1 MKKIILPIIFLCVL
15 VVSVFGAYE
24 VFYTLY
30 DKYNDTRLNP
40 LERKL
45 LDKDFSKTYKN
56 ILLGDSHVQFWK
68 LSPDN
73 SLNLG
78 MTGQTSE
85 QIKLRSTLLKDSL
98 KGENLIISVG
108 ANDVKAIATNPE
120 NAAEI
125 QIQCLKNLEKI
136 VNQHKENFNKIYV
149 MTIPPDFSA
158 SVFQEFFNYKET
170 LQTKDFINHD
180 IRNFCKKNNLKII
193 DTYLIFTENAKGLD
207 RRLPLNYKE
216 FSEDGVHMNQKGY
229 MLLENEID
237 LDSK

>member
-1 MKKIILPIIFLCVL
+1 MKKIILSIIFLCIL

-45 LDKDFSKTYKN
+45 LDKDFSKHYQY

-68 LSPDN
+68 FPQNN

-85 QIKLRSTLLKDSL
+85 QIKIRSTLLKDSL

-125 QIQCLKNLEKI
+125 RIQCLKNLEEI
-136 VNQHKENFNKIYV
+136 VNQYKQNFNTIYV
-149 MTIPPDFSA
+149 MTIPPDFSV
-158 SVFQEFFNYKET
+158 SVFQKFFNYKKT
-170 LQTKDFINHD
+170 VQAKDFINKD

-193 DTYLIFTENAKGLD
+193 DTYLILTEDAKGLD

-216 FSEDGVHMNQKGY
+216 FSDDGVHMNEKAY
-229 MLLENEID
+229 KLLEKE
-237 LDSK
+237 LQ

>member
-1 MKKIILPIIFLCVL
+1 MKKIILLIFFLCVL
-15 VVSVFGAYE
+15 VISVFGAYE

-45 LDKDFSKTYKN
+45 LNNDFSKPYQN

-68 LSPDN
+68 FSPEN

-120 NAAEI
+120 KIAEI
-125 QIQCLKNLEKI
+125 QTQCLKNLEEI
-136 VNQHKENFNKIYV
+136 VHHHKQNFNKIYV
-149 MTIPPDFSA
+149 MTIPPDFSP
-158 SVFQEFFNYKET
+158 SVFQKFFNYKKT
-170 LQTKDFINHD
+170 VQTKDFINED
-180 IRNFCKKNNLKII
+180 IRNFCRKNNLKII
-193 DTYLIFTENAKGLD
+193 DTYLVFTENIKGVD
-207 RRLPLNYKE
+207 EK
-216 FSEDGVHMNQKGY
+216 FSDDGVHMNDKGY
-229 MLLENEID
+229 KLLEKELN
-237 LDSK
+237 